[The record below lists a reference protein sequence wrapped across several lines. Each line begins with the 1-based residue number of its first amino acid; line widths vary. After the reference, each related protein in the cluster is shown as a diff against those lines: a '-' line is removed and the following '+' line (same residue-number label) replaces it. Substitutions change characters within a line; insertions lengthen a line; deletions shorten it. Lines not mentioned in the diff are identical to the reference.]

1 MMYKVLIKDQEIIV
15 TKEDIANLDVSFD
28 KTKGVYQILKDGIS
42 HHISHLEQSDGGKT
56 QILQVND
63 LNIQATILNP
73 LDQQVE
79 SMGLSD
85 IDDQKSKSIHAPMPG
100 LILDIMCKEGEEIEE
115 GNSLL
120 ILEAMKMENVIKAEG
135 AGTIFKIHKAVGE
148 TVEKGQLIIEIV

>member
-15 TKEDIANLDVSFD
+15 TQEDLDNLDVSFN
-28 KTKGVYQILKDGIS
+28 KNKGVYQVLKNGKS
-42 HHISHLEQSDGGKT
+42 HQIYHIEQSIGGKK

-63 LNIQATILNP
+63 LNIDALILNP

-79 SMGLSD
+79 SMGLSN
-85 IDDQKSKSIHAPMPG
+85 IDEHKSKNIHAPMPG

-135 AGTIFKIHKAVGE
+135 SGTIFKVHKAVGE